1 MSDVGYTDTPYGRC
15 PIKSIRTLATPLIT
29 SLVQEF
35 RHLSSSASCFR
46 ELRSSFFPFPFR
58 SLDSGDGIRIVG
70 ERELDCQGGRS
81 VSGGGAVHS
90 RWFLDR
96 LAAPD
101 VTFRPQDGIGGWGI
115 RGQVI
120 IPGCLSR
127 SLRGQRWITNGK
139 RPCALPGGGCVMRE
153 GVD

>member
-29 SLVQEF
+29 PLVQEF
-35 RHLSSSASCFR
+35 HHLSSSSSSSSSASLR
-46 ELRSSFFPFPFR
+46 ELDAPFFPPWIGGGGR
-58 SLDSGDGIRIVG
+58 IYPWTDRIGGGDGIR
-70 ERELDCQGGRS
+70 LSGRS
-81 VSGGGAVHS
+81 VSGGGAVMPRRDVS
-90 RWFLDR
+90 TARWDR
-96 LAAPD
+96 GLG
-101 VTFRPQDGIGGWGI
+101 T

-139 RPCALPGGGCVMRE
+139 RPCVLPRGRVTRE

>member
-29 SLVQEF
+29 PLVQEF
-35 RHLSSSASCFR
+35 RHLSSSSAFENSVLLF
-46 ELRSSFFPFPFR
+46 SFPFPILGFEGRNSNRGGRGNWTVREVGQGVER
-58 SLDSGDGIRIVG
+58 SIVG
-70 ERELDCQGGRS
+70 GFWTGSLPPTWRFDRKMG
-81 VSGGGAVHS
+81 SGVG
-90 RWFLDR
+90 
-96 LAAPD
+96 
-101 VTFRPQDGIGGWGI
+101 GI

-139 RPCALPGGGCVMRE
+139 RPCALPGEGCVMRE
-153 GVD
+153 GVDWK

>member
-29 SLVQEF
+29 PLVQEF
-35 RHLSSSASCFR
+35 RHLSSSSAFENSV
-46 ELRSSFFPFPFR
+46 LFFFL
-58 SLDSGDGIRIVG
+58 SLSDPWIRGTEFESWG

-101 VTFRPQDGIGGWGI
+101 VTFRPQDGIGGWGDPWTGYYSWLFVAQFAGPTMDNEWKTAVCVAGRRMCNA
-115 RGQVI
+115 RG
-120 IPGCLSR
+120 C
-127 SLRGQRWITNGK
+127 
-139 RPCALPGGGCVMRE
+139 
-153 GVD
+153 

>member
-29 SLVQEF
+29 PLVQEF

-81 VSGGGAVHS
+81 VNGGGAVHS

-101 VTFRPQDGIGGWGI
+101 VTFRPQDGIGGWGDPWTGYYSWLFVAQFAGPTMDNEWKTAVCVAGRRMCNA
-115 RGQVI
+115 RG
-120 IPGCLSR
+120 C
-127 SLRGQRWITNGK
+127 
-139 RPCALPGGGCVMRE
+139 
-153 GVD
+153 